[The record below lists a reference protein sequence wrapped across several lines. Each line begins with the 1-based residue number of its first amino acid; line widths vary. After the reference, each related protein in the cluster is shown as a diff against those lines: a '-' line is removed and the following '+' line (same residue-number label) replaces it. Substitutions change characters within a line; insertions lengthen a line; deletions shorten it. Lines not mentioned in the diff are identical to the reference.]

1 MDSYFAASEA
11 LRRTGAVLR
20 ERRTAIDPTTA
31 SIGLYS
37 RLPSRIGHHVTQE
50 EAAEALGI
58 SRVWYSR
65 IESGTVPKISR
76 ALARR
81 IKETFAVPIFLSYTD
96 PESADV
102 KRTALEAF
110 AGLRDLSRRIS
121 NASSLAEAAVN
132 GAETLQQIVGS
143 DCAAIASLLT
153 EDGIEGSAAG
163 PRARYWTDLSN
174 EIVLEAHAPRLLE
187 GQTATAQYV
196 PLVDEVAQAV
206 ATMSFERNDGECEY
220 DYECDVDRWRRFNGD
235 LRVRSAI
242 IVPIFSESEFRGLI
256 ATGWTMPHAIDEIT
270 GAVAETVCGLVE
282 LSAKSPEK

>member
-1 MDSYFAASEA
+1 MDSYFAPEA
-11 LRRTGAVLR
+11 LRRMGEALR
-20 ERRTAIDPTTA
+20 QRRTAIDPTTA
-31 SIGLYS
+31 SIGIYR

-65 IESGTVPKISR
+65 IESGSVPKVSR

-81 IKETFAVPIFLSYTD
+81 IKETFAVPMFLSYTD
-96 PESADV
+96 PDAADV

-110 AGLRDLSRRIS
+110 AELRDLSRRIA
-121 NASSLAEAAVN
+121 NVSSLTEAAVN

-143 DCAAIASLLT
+143 DCAAIASLVT
-153 EDGIEGSAAG
+153 EDGIKGNAVG
-163 PRARYWTDLSN
+163 PRARFWTDLSN
-174 EIVLEAHAPRLLE
+174 EIVIEAHAPRLRE
-187 GQTATAQYV
+187 GQTATAQFV
-196 PLVDEVAQAV
+196 PLVDEVARAV

-242 IVPIFSESEFRGLI
+242 IVPLFSESEFRGLI
-256 ATGWTMPHAIDEIT
+256 ATGWTTPNSIDEIT
-270 GAVAETVCGLVE
+270 GAVAETISGLVE
-282 LSAKSPEK
+282 LAAKSPEK